1 MAVRRLLW
9 APGELGLIRAFV
21 AGDLDI
27 DGDIFVVLDALAPHV
42 RRVGRGRIAQA
53 LPAGLLAARRLGI
66 IGGAPKPPPEEHS
79 RVAALRHSKRRDA
92 EAIAHHYDVG
102 NDFYRLV
109 LGPRR

>member
-9 APGELGLIRAFV
+9 APGELGLARAFV

-53 LPAGLLAARRLGI
+53 LPAALLAARRLGI
-66 IGGAPKPPPEEHS
+66 IGGAPKPPPEEHAG
-79 RVAALRHSKRRDA
+79 RGAAALASGATPRPSPTTTTSATTSTASCSGRR
-92 EAIAHHYDVG
+92 
-102 NDFYRLV
+102 
-109 LGPRR
+109 